1 MYRNRSRSLRSL
13 SKHAVAR
20 MSTPS
25 IPAIPNTAVKMLSI
39 NTLAKLLR
47 GPAQP
52 LIREAAAGDGH
63 VGSVTKA
70 GEVLLKKPQ
79 QANYAKC

>member
-1 MYRNRSRSLRSL
+1 
-13 SKHAVAR
+13 

-25 IPAIPNTAVKMLSI
+25 IPAIPNTAVKMLSMK
-39 NTLAKLLR
+39 TLAKLLS

-52 LIREAAAGDGH
+52 LMREAAAGDGH

-70 GEVLLKKPQ
+70 GEELLKNPQ
-79 QANYAKC
+79 HANYFTR

>member
-1 MYRNRSRSLRSL
+1 M
-13 SKHAVAR
+13 AR

-25 IPAIPNTAVKMLSI
+25 IPAIPNTAVKMLSMK
-39 NTLAKLLR
+39 TLAKLLS
-47 GPAQP
+47 GPEQP
-52 LIREAAAGDGH
+52 LISEAAAGDGH

-79 QANYAKC
+79 HANCVKH